1 MEFEF
6 RSTLPAPVDTV
17 WAALEDIES
26 VALCIPG
33 VVRVTREADDRYAGA
48 LRIKVG
54 PIALE
59 LGGLVTVELLDADT
73 RTLRFLGEAKDR
85 RVPGQIKSRATLIVT
100 EHPDGSELYL
110 HSDTHIL
117 GKLGEFG
124 QPVVR
129 KKTEQLLR
137 EFTENLG
144 QRLGETG
151 AAPDANA
158 NSTHST
164 STQGDQ

>member
-6 RSTLPAPVDTV
+6 RSPLPAPVHHV
-17 WAALEDIES
+17 WAALEDIET

-33 VVRVTREADDRYAGA
+33 VVRVAREEDDRYTGA

-54 PIALE
+54 PVALE
-59 LGGLVTVELLDADT
+59 LGGLVTVELLDAAT

-85 RVPGQIKSRATLIVT
+85 RVPGQIKSRATLVVS
-100 EHPDGSELYL
+100 EHADGSELYL

-129 KKTEQLLR
+129 RKTEQVLR
-137 EFTENLG
+137 QFTENLSK
-144 QRLGETG
+144 QLGEPG
-151 AAPDANA
+151 
-158 NSTHST
+158 
-164 STQGDQ
+164 

>member
-6 RSTLPAPVDTV
+6 SSPLPAPVEIV
-17 WAALEDIES
+17 WAAIEDIER

-33 VVRVTREADDRYAGA
+33 VVRVEREDTDRYVGA
-48 LRIKVG
+48 LRVKVG

-59 LGGLVTVELLDADT
+59 LGGLVTVELLDAAT
-73 RTLRFLGEAKDR
+73 RTLRFLGEARDR

-100 EHPDGSELYL
+100 AHDDGGSELYL

-129 KKTEQLLR
+129 RKTEQVLR
-137 EFTENLG
+137 EFTENLSK
-144 QRLGETG
+144 QLGEPG
-151 AAPDANA
+151 
-158 NSTHST
+158 
-164 STQGDQ
+164 

>member
-6 RSTLPAPVDTV
+6 RTQLPAHVDVV
-17 WAALEDIES
+17 WAAIEDIPT

-33 VVRVTREADDRYAGA
+33 VVRVELQDDGRYSGA
-48 LRIKVG
+48 LRIRVG

-59 LGGLVTVELLDADT
+59 LGGLVTVEELDAVT

-100 EHPDGSELYL
+100 ELEDNACELYL

-117 GKLGEFG
+117 GKIGEFG

-129 KKTEQLLR
+129 KKTEQVLR
-137 EFTENLG
+137 EFTENLSR
-144 QRLGETG
+144 QLVG
-151 AAPDANA
+151 AENI
-158 NSTHST
+158 
-164 STQGDQ
+164 G

>member
-6 RSTLPAPVDTV
+6 RSPLPAPVHDV
-17 WAALEDIES
+17 WAAIEDIER

-33 VVRVTREADDRYAGA
+33 VVRVAREQVDRYTGA

-59 LGGLVTVELLDADT
+59 LGGLVTVELLDADA

-100 EHPDGSELYL
+100 AHADGGSELYL

-129 KKTEQLLR
+129 RKTEQVLR
-137 EFTENLG
+137 EFTDNLSK
-144 QRLGETG
+144 QLGEPG
-151 AAPDANA
+151 
-158 NSTHST
+158 
-164 STQGDQ
+164 

>member
-6 RSTLPAPVDTV
+6 RSTLPAAVDTV
-17 WAALEDIES
+17 WAALEDIEN

-33 VVRVTREADDRYAGA
+33 VVRVAREEDDRYAGA

-59 LGGLVTVELLDADT
+59 LGGLVTVELLDAAT

-85 RVPGQIKSRATLIVT
+85 RVPGQIRSRATLIVSDH
-100 EHPDGSELYL
+100 EDGSELYL

-129 KKTEQLLR
+129 KKTEQVLR

-144 QRLGETG
+144 RQLTG
-151 AAPDANA
+151 DDTAA
-158 NSTHST
+158 
-164 STQGDQ
+164 

>member
-6 RSTLPAPVDTV
+6 RSPLTAPVHHV
-17 WAALEDIES
+17 WAAIEDIER

-33 VVRVTREADDRYAGA
+33 VVRVQREEADRYAGA

-59 LGGLVTVELLDADT
+59 LGGLVTVELLDAAT

-85 RVPGQIKSRATLIVT
+85 RVPGQIRSRATLIVSDH
-100 EHPDGSELYL
+100 EDGSELYL

-129 KKTEQLLR
+129 KKTEQVLR
-137 EFTENLG
+137 EFTENLSKLLDG
-144 QRLGETG
+144 T
-151 AAPDANA
+151 D
-158 NSTHST
+158 
-164 STQGDQ
+164 

>member
-1 MEFEF
+1 
-6 RSTLPAPVDTV
+6 
-17 WAALEDIES
+17 
-26 VALCIPG
+26 
-33 VVRVTREADDRYAGA
+33 VVRVAREQADRYTGA

-59 LGGLVTVELLDADT
+59 LGGLVTVELLDADAC
-73 RTLRFLGEAKDR
+73 TLRFLGEAKDR

-100 EHPDGSELYL
+100 THADGGSELYL

-129 KKTEQLLR
+129 RKTEQVLR
-137 EFTENLG
+137 EFTDNLSK
-144 QRLGETG
+144 QLGEPG
-151 AAPDANA
+151 
-158 NSTHST
+158 
-164 STQGDQ
+164 

>member
-6 RSTLPAPVDTV
+6 RSPLSAPVDTV
-17 WAALEDIES
+17 WAAIEDIET

-33 VVRVTREADDRYAGA
+33 VVRVEREDTDRYAGA

-54 PIALE
+54 PISLE
-59 LGGLVTVELLDADT
+59 LGGLVTVELIDAAT
-73 RTLRFLGEAKDR
+73 RTLRFLGEARDR
-85 RVPGQIKSRATLIVT
+85 RVPGQIKSRATLIIT
-100 EHPDGSELYL
+100 AHTGGGSELYL

-129 KKTEQLLR
+129 KKTEQVLQA
-137 EFTENLG
+137 FTENLA
-144 QRLGETG
+144 QRLGQDAG
-151 AAPDANA
+151 AA
-158 NSTHST
+158 
-164 STQGDQ
+164 

>member
-6 RSTLPAPVDTV
+6 RSTLPAAVDAV
-17 WAALEDIES
+17 WAALEDIER

-33 VVRVTREADDRYAGA
+33 VVRVAREEDDRYAGA

-59 LGGLVTVELLDADT
+59 LGGLVTVELLDATT

-85 RVPGQIKSRATLIVT
+85 RVPGQIKSRATLIVS
-100 EHPDGSELYL
+100 EHVDGGSELYL

-129 KKTEQLLR
+129 KKTEQVLR

-144 QRLGETG
+144 QRLGEPG
-151 AAPDANA
+151 
-158 NSTHST
+158 
-164 STQGDQ
+164 

>member
-6 RSTLPAPVDTV
+6 RYALPAPVETV
-17 WAALEDIES
+17 WAAIEDIET

-33 VVRVTREADDRYAGA
+33 VVRVQREDADRYAGA

-54 PIALE
+54 PISLE
-59 LGGLVTVELLDADT
+59 LGGLVTVELLDAT
-73 RTLRFLGEAKDR
+73 ARTLRFLGEAKDR

-100 EHPDGSELYL
+100 AHADGGSELYL

-117 GKLGEFG
+117 GKIGEFG

-129 KKTEQLLR
+129 KKTEQVLQAFSEHLA
-137 EFTENLG
+137 
-144 QRLGETG
+144 QRLGQ
-151 AAPDANA
+151 DAG
-158 NSTHST
+158 TE
-164 STQGDQ
+164 

>member
-6 RSTLPAPVDTV
+6 RHALPAPVETV
-17 WAALEDIES
+17 WAAIENIET

-33 VVRVTREADDRYAGA
+33 VVRVEREDADRYVGA

-54 PIALE
+54 PISLE
-59 LGGLVTVELLDADT
+59 LGGLVTVELLDAAS

-100 EHPDGSELYL
+100 AHADGGSELYL

-117 GKLGEFG
+117 GKIGEFG

-129 KKTEQLLR
+129 KKTEQVLR
-137 EFTENLG
+137 EFSQNLSR
-144 QRLGETG
+144 QLI
-151 AAPDANA
+151 
-158 NSTHST
+158 
-164 STQGDQ
+164 GDDPAG

>member
-6 RSTLPAPVDTV
+6 RSPLPAPVHDV
-17 WAALEDIES
+17 WAAIEDIER

-33 VVRVTREADDRYAGA
+33 VVRVAREQADRYTGA

-59 LGGLVTVELLDADT
+59 LGGLVTVELLDADAC
-73 RTLRFLGEAKDR
+73 TLRFLGEAKDR

-100 EHPDGSELYL
+100 AHADGGSELYL

-129 KKTEQLLR
+129 RKTEQVLR
-137 EFTENLG
+137 EFTDNLSK
-144 QRLGETG
+144 QLGEPG
-151 AAPDANA
+151 
-158 NSTHST
+158 
-164 STQGDQ
+164 

>member
-6 RSTLPAPVDTV
+6 RSPLPAPVHDV
-17 WAALEDIES
+17 WAAIEDIER

-33 VVRVTREADDRYAGA
+33 VVRVAREEADRYTGA

-54 PIALE
+54 PISLE
-59 LGGLVTVELLDADT
+59 LGGLVTVELLDTDA

-85 RVPGQIKSRATLIVT
+85 RVPGQIRSRATLIVSA
-100 EHPDGSELYL
+100 DDNGGSELYL

-129 KKTEQLLR
+129 RKTEQVLR
-137 EFTENLG
+137 EFTENLSK
-144 QRLGETG
+144 QLGEPG
-151 AAPDANA
+151 
-158 NSTHST
+158 
-164 STQGDQ
+164 

>member
-6 RSTLPAPVDTV
+6 RYALPAPVETV
-17 WAALEDIES
+17 WAAIEDIET

-33 VVRVTREADDRYAGA
+33 VVRVQREDADRYAGA

-54 PIALE
+54 PISLE
-59 LGGLVTVELLDADT
+59 LGGLVTVELLDAT
-73 RTLRFLGEAKDR
+73 ARTLRFLGEAKDR

-100 EHPDGSELYL
+100 AHADGGSELYL

-117 GKLGEFG
+117 GKIGEFG

-129 KKTEQLLR
+129 KKTEQVLQA
-137 EFTENLG
+137 FSENLA
-144 QRLGETG
+144 QRLGQ
-151 AAPDANA
+151 DAG
-158 NSTHST
+158 T
-164 STQGDQ
+164 D

>member
-6 RSTLPAPVDTV
+6 KADLPAPPDQV
-17 WAALEDIES
+17 WAAIEDIPG
-26 VALCIPG
+26 VAMCIPG
-33 VVRVTREADDRYAGA
+33 VVRVERQQDGRYTGA

-59 LGGLVTVELLDADT
+59 LGGLVTVEELDPAT

-85 RVPGQIKSRATLIVT
+85 RVPGQIKSHATLTVQAGA
-100 EHPDGSELYL
+100 DGTSALTV

-129 KKTEQLLR
+129 KKTQQVLE
-137 EFTENLG
+137 EFTRNLG
-144 QRLGETG
+144 QRLSGQAP
-151 AAPDANA
+151 AA
-158 NSTHST
+158 
-164 STQGDQ
+164 

>member
-6 RSTLPAPVDTV
+6 RHVLLAPVDTV
-17 WAALEDIES
+17 WAAIEDIET

-33 VVRVTREADDRYAGA
+33 VVRVEREDADRYAGA

-54 PIALE
+54 PISLE
-59 LGGLVTVELLDADT
+59 LGGLVTVELLDTAS

-100 EHPDGSELYL
+100 AHADGGSELYL

-129 KKTEQLLR
+129 KKTEQVLR

-144 QRLGETG
+144 RQLVGAENTG
-151 AAPDANA
+151 
-158 NSTHST
+158 
-164 STQGDQ
+164 

>member
-6 RSTLPAPVDTV
+6 RSTLPATVDTV
-17 WAALEDIES
+17 WAALENIET

-33 VVRVTREADDRYAGA
+33 VVRVAREEEDRYAGA

-59 LGGLVTVELLDADT
+59 LGGLVTVELLDAAT

-100 EHPDGSELYL
+100 EHADGSELYL

-129 KKTEQLLR
+129 KKTEQVLR

-144 QRLGETG
+144 RQLTG
-151 AAPDANA
+151 DDTAA
-158 NSTHST
+158 
-164 STQGDQ
+164 

>member
-6 RSTLPAPVDTV
+6 RSTLPATVDTV
-17 WAALEDIES
+17 WAALENIET

-33 VVRVTREADDRYAGA
+33 VVRVAREEEDRYAGA

-59 LGGLVTVELLDADT
+59 LGGLVTVELLDAAT

-100 EHPDGSELYL
+100 AHADGGSELYL

-129 KKTEQLLR
+129 KKTEQVLR

-151 AAPDANA
+151 
-158 NSTHST
+158 
-164 STQGDQ
+164 